1 MTHLTG
7 NGIDIA
13 VLAGRLVMADVSQ
26 VRQRLLTTVEQG
38 KRKLVLDLS
47 EVAFMDSSGLS
58 VLVSVFKAARLK
70 NGEVVL
76 LHPNPTVRSLIELTR
91 LQQIFAIFDDE
102 NGGVGPFAL
111 AGTGWRV
118 PLHARADLC
127 NRPFRTGRRRSGC
140 YPCESQLRPEPLFFP
155 RANTVNLYK
164 KTRRVYASPTR
175 PCGR

>member
-1 MTHLTG
+1 MVLTHLTG

-13 VLAGRLVMADVSQ
+13 TLAGRLVMADVSQ

-76 LHPNPTVRSLIELTR
+76 LQPNPTVRSLIELTR

-102 NGGVGPFAL
+102 TAAL
-111 AGTGWRV
+111 AR
-118 PLHARADLC
+118 
-127 NRPFRTGRRRSGC
+127 
-140 YPCESQLRPEPLFFP
+140 LR
-155 RANTVNLYK
+155 
-164 KTRRVYASPTR
+164 
-175 PCGR
+175 